1 MVKRKV
7 NSVYIHI
14 PFCKNICSYCDFCKM
29 YYNSNYVKNYLNSLK
44 DEISKNYSNETIKT
58 IYIGGGTP
66 SSLSITELKELF
78 DILKIF
84 KLDNDFEFTIECNI
98 EDITKDK
105 IKLFKENKVNRISI
119 GVESF
124 NKDNLKLLNRKE
136 IEFDDVKDKIDLI
149 KSIGI
154 ENINID
160 FIYAIPNEN
169 MSILKSDLELFLRL
183 DVPHISLYS
192 LIIEDNTKLKINNI
206 KNIDENLD
214 YEMYNYIEK
223 VLKQNDYNHYEVS
236 NFSKIGYESKHNL
249 VYWNNEHYYGFGLGA
264 SGYIDNIR
272 YTNTRSLNKYLDGS
286 YILEKEIL
294 TKKEEMQNEMIL
306 GLRKM
311 KGVNKNLFYKKYNI
325 NIEEAFDI
333 KELVVNKKLIDD
345 DKYIKISDD
354 YIYLS
359 NDILINFI
367 D

>member
-84 KLDNDFEFTIECNI
+84 KLDNDYEFTIECNI
-98 EDITKDK
+98 EDIVEDK

-124 NKDNLKLLNRKE
+124 NKKNLELLNRKE
-136 IEFDDVKDKIDLI
+136 IQFDDVKDKIDLI

-169 MSILKSDLELFLRL
+169 MSILKSDLELFLKL

-214 YEMYNYIEK
+214 YEMYRYIENT
-223 VLKQNDYNHYEVS
+223 LKLNNYNHYEVS
-236 NFSKIGYESKHNL
+236 NFSKTGYESRHNL

-272 YTNTRSLNKYLDGS
+272 YTNTRSLNKYLEGN
-286 YILEKEIL
+286 YVLEKEVL

-325 NIEEAFDI
+325 NIEELFDI
-333 KELVVNKKLIDD
+333 KELVSNKKLIDD
-345 DKYIKISDD
+345 GKYLKISDD